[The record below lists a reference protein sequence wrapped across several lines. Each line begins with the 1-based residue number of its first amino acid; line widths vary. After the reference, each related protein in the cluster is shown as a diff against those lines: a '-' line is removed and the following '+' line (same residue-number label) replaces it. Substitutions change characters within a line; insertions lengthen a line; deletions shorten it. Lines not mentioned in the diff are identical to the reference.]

1 MTLLLIHH
9 AEATSP
15 YEDPQRPLTDAGHQ
29 HARRLAELVK
39 TRGFAPAMI
48 WHSGKLRGRQ
58 TGHAFLEVCA
68 PFASFTMVKGVS
80 PDDSPAAAVTAI
92 QRESKDLAIVGHWP
106 HLPALLRLLSPESA
120 PMPQHGAVA
129 LKTDDGG
136 VTWRELWRET
146 GRA

>member
-15 YEDPQRPLTDAGHQ
+15 YEDPQRPLTEAGHQ
-29 HARRLAELVK
+29 HALRLAELVK
-39 TRGFAPAMI
+39 LRGLVPAKI

-58 TGHAFLEVCA
+58 TGHAFLQGCA

-80 PDDSPAAAVTAI
+80 PDDAPETAVIAI
-92 QRESKDLAIVGHWP
+92 QRESSDLAIVGHWP
-106 HLPALLRLLSPESA
+106 HLPALLRLLAPASA

-129 LKTDDGG
+129 LTTDDEG

-146 GRA
+146 GV